1 MTEVCESKNTKN
13 FLDDINCTKEE
24 AYALKDALK
33 KISDYQK
40 EKENI
45 KINTEEVV
53 KKIFELGSNTF
64 CKNHNCDKKPY
75 VIDGKT
81 FYFCEKCENE
91 YEKEDAEVNQKKEE
105 ERIRKSIEELSKMR
119 IEPEFYN
126 SSLTNYRAETESQ
139 KQALEAV
146 KRLVENKKGKVI
158 LIGGN
163 GTGKTHLAT
172 SAIKILGG
180 VIYTMYEISVMIRSS
195 YKANSIESELDI
207 VDKLARHPLLVID
220 EIGRTKGSDVE
231 KNWLSYII
239 DKRHVR
245 GLPIIIISNNHRRR
259 DCKKNGCDRC
269 LENYFDNDVLSRFK
283 DGTSVIDVKGKDFRG
298 NK

>member
-1 MTEVCESKNTKN
+1 MIEVCEKHGEYESDSFTFGNTLIKTGCPKC
-13 FLDDINCTKEE
+13 IEE
-24 AYALKDALK
+24 EE
-33 KISDYQK
+33 QK
-40 EKENI
+40 EQ
-45 KINTEEVV
+45 
-53 KKIFELGSNTF
+53 
-64 CKNHNCDKKPY
+64 
-75 VIDGKT
+75 
-81 FYFCEKCENE
+81 
-91 YEKEDAEVNQKKEE
+91 AEKKEAE
-105 ERIRKSIEELSKMR
+105 KKKLVQELAKMR

-195 YKANSIESELDI
+195 YKANSVESELDI
-207 VDKLARHPLLVID
+207 VDRLARHPLLVID
-220 EIGRTKGSDVE
+220 EIGRTKGSGAE
-231 KNWLSYII
+231 KDWLSYII

-259 DCKKNGCDRC
+259 DCENNGCDRC

-283 DGTSVIDVKGKDFRG
+283 DDTSVIDVKGKDFRG